1 MLPDMSAPLQP
12 PAAPLRFGRFELHP
26 KERRLLVDG
35 EPAHLG
41 GRAFDLLATLA
52 HHPDRLIG
60 KNELIDTVWPG
71 LVVEE
76 SNLHTQ
82 MSALRKVLGGD
93 IVVTVPGR
101 GYRFVAHTES
111 AAAAVPA
118 LAAPQPA
125 EPAPAPPGAL
135 LPGAVGP
142 LFGREADLGR
152 LAQALQAGSCV
163 TLAGPGGVGK
173 TRLALAAAGRW
184 PGRRCWIDL
193 TPLNEGVQVAGA
205 LARALGM
212 PLADGE
218 AGPQLAHALAG
229 APALVVLDNA
239 EHLLGAVAALAA
251 ELMAA
256 LPQLVLLVT
265 SQMPLALSAE
275 RVLRIEPLAI
285 EAGAAGAAGAPESG
299 ALALLVDRIAAADPR
314 VRIDAASWPVMR
326 EICCQLD
333 GLPLALEMGAARV
346 PLLGLRGVRDKLA
359 HRFALLT
366 TGRRQVAPRQRTL
379 HAALDWSFGLLDER
393 ERRLFATLGV
403 FAGGFTLDLC
413 VALVPADGAPSRWE
427 TIDGLAVLVDHSL
440 VAVGP
445 EDPPRYRLLETM
457 RAYAL
462 EQLAAG
468 GDEACVRR
476 RHAEQLI
483 ELFAQH
489 SADDAGRALCLPE
502 IDNVREAMVWA
513 TANAP
518 DLAAALAARATYAT
532 TFSAWRGQAHAWIAQ
547 QEPLMRS
554 ETGEAF
560 DPGQRVLWWN
570 AFARSL
576 IISLSVRKAEIARQ
590 ARRVA
595 QAEGDALARHAAA
608 NAMIRALDEPGPELD
623 DACAEL
629 TALAEAHP
637 QWPAQTR
644 VVGQAALAIAAY
656 ARGDHEG
663 LLAARRSEFAIA
675 RCAGLQAAADAAQT
689 NIAAALGAMGR
700 HEEALVQARA
710 VLERIDG
717 TPNANRVWAWD
728 GVIESLLELDRW
740 DEARAAMPRALETGR
755 EFDVPICTPH
765 LALLALKRGRNE
777 AAARLL
783 GYALQAFEAR
793 GMAIH
798 DQTRVRINRITADCA
813 AALGAE
819 RSAELIAQGRPMPD
833 EAALAAACGD

>member
-1 MLPDMSAPLQP
+1 MSAPLQ
-12 PAAPLRFGRFELHP
+12 AQTAPLRFGRFELHP

-52 HHPDRLIG
+52 HQPHRLVG
-60 KNELIDTVWPG
+60 KNELLDTVWPG

-101 GYRFVAHTES
+101 GYRFVAHTAS
-111 AAAAVPA
+111 PAAAA
-118 LAAPQPA
+118 
-125 EPAPAPPGAL
+125 APAPLPATTPAPPPPGAA

-152 LAQALQAGSCV
+152 VEQALQAGGCV

-184 PGRRCWIDL
+184 QARRCWIDL
-193 TPLNEGVQVAGA
+193 APLSEGVQVAGA

-218 AGPQLAHALAG
+218 AGPQLARALAG
-229 APALVVLDNA
+229 EPALVVLDNA
-239 EHLLGAVAALAA
+239 EHLLDAVAALAV
-251 ELMAA
+251 ELLTA
-256 LPQLVLLVT
+256 LPHLVLLVT
-265 SQMPLALSAE
+265 SQIALALGAE

-285 EAGAAGAAGAPESG
+285 EAGVLDNG
-299 ALALLVDRIAAADPR
+299 ALALLADRIVAADPR
-314 VRIDAASWPVMR
+314 VRLDAASWPLLQ
-326 EICCQLD
+326 EICRQLD
-333 GLPLALEMGAARV
+333 GLPLALEMAAARV
-346 PLLGLRGVRDKLA
+346 PLLGLKGVRDKLA

-366 TGRRQVAPRQRTL
+366 TGRRQAAPRQRTL

-393 ERRLFATLGV
+393 ERHLFAALGV

-413 VALVPADGAPSRWE
+413 VAVVAAEGDAARWD
-427 TIDGLAVLVDHSL
+427 TIDRLAVLADHSL
-440 VAVGP
+440 VAVGN

-468 GDEACVRR
+468 GQEAAVRQ
-476 RHAEQLI
+476 RHANALI

-489 SADDAGRALCLPE
+489 AADDAGRALCLPE
-502 IDNVREAMVWA
+502 IDNVREALVWA
-513 TANAP
+513 QAQAP
-518 DLAAALAARATYAT
+518 ALAAALAAHVTYAT
-532 TFSAWRGQAHAWIAQ
+532 TFSAWRGQAHAWIAA

-554 ETGEAF
+554 APGEAF
-560 DPGQRVLWWN
+560 DPALRVLWWN
-570 AFARSL
+570 AFARSS
-576 IISLSVRKAEIARQ
+576 IISLSVRKAEIARH
-590 ARRVA
+590 ARRIA
-595 QAEGDALARHAAA
+595 QAHGDTLSRHAAA

-629 TALAEAHP
+629 IALAEAHP

-644 VVGQAALAIAAY
+644 VVGQAALAMAAY

-675 RCAGLQAAADAAQT
+675 RCAGLQAAADTAQT
-689 NIAAALGAMGR
+689 NVVAALGALGR
-700 HEEALVQARA
+700 HEEALEHARS
-710 VLERIDG
+710 VLDRIDSM
-717 TPNANRVWAWD
+717 PNANRVWAWD
-728 GVIESLLELDRW
+728 GFIESLLALDRW
-740 DEARAAMPRALETGR
+740 QEACAAMPRALETGR
-755 EFDVPICTPH
+755 EFDMPMCIPH
-765 LALLALKRGRNE
+765 LATIALKRARHE

-793 GMAIH
+793 GMAIY
-798 DQTRVRINRITADCA
+798 DATRVRIRQITAECA
-813 AALGAE
+813 AALGSE
-819 RSAELIAQGRPMPD
+819 RSATLAEEGRSMGDD
-833 EAALAAACGD
+833 EAAAAALRD